1 MISVFLH
8 TMKKSTLIIFALLP
22 FLGCKDKPTIIV
34 PTQNTFKV
42 MPSKFI
48 QNILVE
54 EFGGEWY
61 APCVEGAQKIEFLK
75 TKYPNRIKAVSIH
88 NNDWLEIPYQ
98 SYLATWLGGLVSYPR
113 ASINRNL
120 GENTLNGLDDT
131 YTLLSLKNWD
141 NTINNNINQESL
153 ISIALETITPS
164 TNIGKLNVYIA
175 RKYDIG
181 SDTRIGVYFVEDNVQ
196 SIFQQGA
203 NANFIHQNVLKSV
216 FNYEGDTVKLYQGN
230 EINTNES
237 PEIVKKQFT
246 DIDLTKYNVLNLKI
260 IVFVFNFNNDFR
272 KMKILN
278 VQEVKWGGNKYWDV
292 N

>member
-1 MISVFLH
+1 
-8 TMKKSTLIIFALLP
+8 MKKLTLIFFVILP
-22 FLGCKDKPTIIV
+22 FVACKEKPTIIV
-34 PTQNTFKV
+34 PTQNTFEV
-42 MPSKFI
+42 MPSKFF

-54 EFGGEWY
+54 EFGGEWC
-61 APCVEGAQKIEFLK
+61 APCVDGAKSIENFKI
-75 TKYPNRIKAVSIH
+75 KYPNRIKAVSIH

-98 SYLATWLGGLVSYPR
+98 NYLATWLGGLVSFPR

-120 GENTLNGLDDT
+120 GENTVNGLDDT

-141 NTINNNINQESL
+141 NAINKQINQEAP
-153 ISIALETITPS
+153 ISIALETVTSS
-164 TNIGKLNVYIA
+164 TNIGQLNVYIA
-175 RKYDIG
+175 RKNDMV
-181 SDTRIGVYFVEDNVQ
+181 SDTRIGVYFVEDNIQ
-196 SIFQQGA
+196 SVFQQGA

-230 EINTNES
+230 DLNTNES
-237 PEIVKKQFT
+237 PEIIKKQFT
-246 DIDLTKYNVLNLKI
+246 DIDLTKHNVMNLKI
-260 IVFVFNFNNDFR
+260 IVFVFNYNNDFR

>member
-8 TMKKSTLIIFALLP
+8 IMKKLTLIFFVILP
-22 FLGCKDKPTIIV
+22 FVACKEKPTIIV
-34 PTQNTFKV
+34 PTQNTFEV
-42 MPSKFI
+42 MPSKFF

-54 EFGGEWY
+54 EFGGEWC
-61 APCVEGAQKIEFLK
+61 APCVDGAKSIENFKI
-75 TKYPNRIKAVSIH
+75 KYPNRIKAVSIH

-98 SYLATWLGGLVSYPR
+98 NYLATWLGGLVSFPR

-120 GENTLNGLDDT
+120 GENTVDGLDDT

-141 NTINNNINQESL
+141 NAINKQINQEAP
-153 ISIALETITPS
+153 ISIALETVTSS
-164 TNIGKLNVYIA
+164 TNIGQLNVYIA
-175 RKYDIG
+175 RKNDMV
-181 SDTRIGVYFVEDNVQ
+181 SDTRIGVYFVEDNIQ
-196 SIFQQGA
+196 SVFQQGA

-230 EINTNES
+230 DLNTNES
-237 PEIVKKQFT
+237 PEIIKKQFT
-246 DIDLTKYNVLNLKI
+246 DIDLTKHNVMNLKI
-260 IVFVFNFNNDFR
+260 IVFVFNYNNDFR